1 MKKKLLALLLLVP
14 ILLIPIISCDGDAL
28 GGLSDLMGTFGK
40 NSLVE
45 GGAVVIDT
53 SHGGKAAEKMSGLAD
68 LDDDDYDDAVVEI
81 KEVVKEALA
90 SKGSTKA
97 KAFVEEMKK
106 PLPEDADVPGK
117 VEDAVD
123 ELEDELGIEFE
134 IETEG
139 DLLAAVL
146 LVDLMDKAKD
156 DWEGADE
163 EDILEFVSEALQVID
178 IVQTVSP
185 VNGVKIDDIL
195 GELLGGDL
203 SELFGSSSG
212 ISRNGD
218 LQEEIDK
225 ALGMLRPILDPIIR
239 AIGKGVD
246 GQIDQKGLDR
256 MIFNFKVIRQSFE
269 DIAKAIKEKEID
281 KEKLEFT
288 LTDFVNYGLSV
299 VFTEA
304 NEVIKHMT
312 NDDDFKFANLINIY
326 IDWTDDKEIDFAT
339 IVALFDGGD
348 EEEGAPIVEAIL
360 DKVLG
365 TLEELIPYSNDE
377 WILELFN
384 DNENENDD

>member
-14 ILLIPIISCDGDAL
+14 ILLIPIISCEGDAL
-28 GGLSDLMGTFGK
+28 SGLSDLMGNFGK

-53 SHGGKAAEKMSGLAD
+53 SHGPETANKMSKLAE
-68 LDDDDYDDAVVEI
+68 LGEGEYDDAVDEI

-97 KAFVEEMKK
+97 KAFVEEMEKL
-106 PLPEDADVPGK
+106 LPEDTEVPDKVGTK
-117 VEDAVD
+117 VEA
-123 ELEDELGIEFE
+123 LETELGIEFE

-146 LVDLMDKAKD
+146 LVDLMARAED
-156 DWEGADE
+156 DWEAATE
-163 EDILEFVSEALQVID
+163 EEIIDFVSEALQVID

-212 ISRNGD
+212 ISRNGVP
-218 LQEEIDK
+218 QEEIDK

-239 AIGKGVD
+239 AIGKD
-246 GQIDQKGLDR
+246 GDKINQKGLDR
-256 MIFNFKVIRQSFE
+256 IIFNFKVMRQSFE
-269 DIAKAIKEKEID
+269 DIAKALEKGEID
-281 KEKLEFT
+281 KKKVEFT

-304 NEVIKHMT
+304 NGVIKLMT
-312 NDDDFKFANLINIY
+312 DEDLKFADLINIY
-326 IDWTDDKEIDFAT
+326 IDWTNDKEIDFET
-339 IVALFDGGD
+339 ILALFDGGN
-348 EEEGAPIVEAIL
+348 EEEGAPLVEAIL

-365 TLEELIPYSNDE
+365 TLEVPVPYSNDQ
-377 WILELFN
+377 WILELLDDIEN
-384 DNENENDD
+384 DNDD